1 VPALVAAPDVRLHA
15 RDASRFATAAE
26 DVRNEVGDGIESS
39 VHGLRCVQLLR
50 QRLVVSAV
58 FVAPAVR
65 KSAGDASRLA
75 IATEDVKE
83 KAGGDIV
90 WIVYGLLFTFI

>member
-1 VPALVAAPDVRLHA
+1 MSAQASEFDVSLAASLARNSVGAATASARSHA

-26 DVRNEVGDGIESS
+26 DARNKVGDGIELR
-39 VHGLRCVQLLR
+39 VYGLRCVQLLR

-65 KSAGDASRLA
+65 KRAYYCW
-75 IATEDVKE
+75 DVSY
-83 KAGGDIV
+83 IS
-90 WIVYGLLFTFI
+90 